1 MQETAARRFFL
12 DGTIVQTVNGRDT
25 DRRGIAFGSFAD
37 WRHVATDVFYARL
50 RIGMPSKPL

>member
-12 DGTIVQTVNGRDT
+12 DGKIVQTVNGRDT

-37 WRHVATDVFYARL
+37 WRHVATDVFYDQ
-50 RIGMPSKPL
+50 